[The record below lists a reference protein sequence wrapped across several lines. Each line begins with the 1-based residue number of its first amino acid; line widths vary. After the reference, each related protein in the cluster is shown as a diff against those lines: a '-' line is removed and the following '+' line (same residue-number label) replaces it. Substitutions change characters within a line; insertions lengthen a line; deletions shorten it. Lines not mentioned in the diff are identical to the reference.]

1 MKKKIE
7 AVAIQLAN
15 SCGVSPE
22 EAMNFV
28 VAGYEEI
35 MATNIPDNAKAKLLN
50 KVFSTVK
57 QAGEQAKDIIRGGRE
72 SVVSLINHLL
82 SSLSKSAG
90 KKRAVP
96 NRFKEGGQ
104 LSKADSFEISKDE
117 LCPNGYEKVTFMKDG
132 GVLGKKICHRCQKK
146 QDGGDIK
153 GYRRPPMDDIDTM
166 IDFSELAKRFDSIKN
181 FCKGG
186 KIYCKGGKIQ

>member
-28 VAGYEEI
+28 IAGYEEI
-35 MATNIPDNAKAKLLN
+35 MATNIPDDAKAKLLN

-57 QAGEQAKDIIRGGRE
+57 QAGEQAKNIIRGGRE

-90 KKRAVP
+90 RSGAGP
-96 NRFKEGGQ
+96 NRLKEGGK

-146 QDGGDIK
+146 QNGGDIK

-166 IDFSELAKRFDSIKN
+166 LDFTEMVKN
-181 FCKGG
+181 FDLIRKACKGG
-186 KIYCKGGKIQ
+186 KLQKV